1 MITMAKKETTKT
13 LLNQAVAD
21 LSQFSAII
29 HQTHW
34 YLRGP
39 RFLALHP
46 KMDAYREEIE
56 AQLDSVA
63 ERLIAIGGAPF
74 STLSEFS
81 TGTKLKDRKGD
92 FGLSEDE
99 HLQRLLEGYQYIAGL
114 YQQGIDA
121 ASEEDDAVTEDLF
134 TGLKGPID
142 TNIWMIS
149 ATLGKDVPQAKK

>member
-1 MITMAKKETTKT
+1 MAKKETSKT
-13 LLNQAVAD
+13 ILNQAVAD

-29 HQTHW
+29 HQIHW

-46 KMDAYREEIE
+46 KMDEYRAEAE
-56 AQLDSVA
+56 AQLDAVA

-74 STLSEFS
+74 STMGEFS
-81 TGTKLKDRKGD
+81 TSTKLKDQKGD
-92 FGLSEDE
+92 FGASEE
-99 HLQRLLEGYQYIAGL
+99 THLERLLEGYQYIAGL
-114 YQQGIDA
+114 YQQGIDI
-121 ASEEDDAVTEDLF
+121 ASEEEDAVTEDLF

-149 ATLGKDVPQAKK
+149 ATLGKDVPKAK